1 MRKVRPQDVR
11 DDFNALVTERLEHF
25 ERVEA
30 SLGGTAHEKRDLS
43 ILAET
48 TLHSCYVAFEC
59 FLSDLLLAYVNR
71 DFSQYQANLATRI
84 RSSVETKFGI
94 WAEGRVSFNAIKH
107 IPIQQLEAMLDPD
120 SYNLTFKDVAT
131 LKQKFHDWVA
141 TPHKNPVV
149 RLNDPD
155 TRLIDCTHAI
165 RNFIAHR
172 STNAKDIMN
181 AQLAGVSTGAA
192 CPNRDLPRG
201 VRGITDIGSYLKTQ
215 VGGARRVKTYIQRL
229 QGIAASL

>member
-11 DDFNALVTERLEHF
+11 DGFNAFATERLEHF

-59 FLSDLLLAYVNR
+59 FLSDLLLAYINR

-84 RSSVETKFGI
+84 RSSVEAKFGI
-94 WAEGRVSFNAIKH
+94 WAEGRISFNEIKH
-107 IPIQQLEAMLDPD
+107 IPIRQLEAMLDPD
-120 SYNLTFKDVAT
+120 SYNLTFKDVAA
-131 LKQKFHDWVA
+131 LKQRFHDWVA
-141 TPHKNPVV
+141 DPHKISVIA
-149 RLNDPD
+149 LNDAD

-165 RNFIAHR
+165 RNFIAHK
-172 STNAKDIMN
+172 SKNAKDIMN
-181 AQLAGVSTGAA
+181 AQLADVATGAA

-201 VRGITDIGSYLKTQ
+201 AREITDIGSYLKTQ
-215 VGGARRVKTYIQRL
+215 VGGARRIKTYVQRL
-229 QGIAASL
+229 QSIASSL